1 MLLAGPALGS
11 AAMSQTPLPFA
22 PGERITYSVQV
33 ERLGNIGQATMSVG
47 GPVDVRGTPTYL
59 LRSETRAGIG
69 PLKGSQ
75 LTQSWLDPVTMRSL
89 RFSEHERRLFS
100 SRNRAVEIYPVEQ
113 HWTADNGEFGETL
126 TTLPLDELSFIY
138 FLRSLPS
145 RQDTSYEF
153 NRHFEASRNPIT
165 VRVIHGGNIT
175 TPIGAFATTL
185 MEMHVRDPLRY
196 RGEGVI
202 RLFLSDDACRIPVR
216 VESTAPGVGSVV
228 LTLESYTA
236 TATPTT
242 TAPATG
248 PGAGP
253 ACLLAARGRS
263 K

>member
-11 AAMSQTPLPFA
+11 IAMSQTPLPFA
-22 PGERITYSVQV
+22 PGERITYSVHV
-33 ERLGNIGQATMSVG
+33 GRLGNIGQATMSVG

-59 LRSETRAGIG
+59 LRSETRAGFG

-75 LTQSWLDPVTMRSL
+75 LTQSWLDPVMMRSL
-89 RFSEHERRLFS
+89 RFSERERRLFS
-100 SRNRAVEIYPVEQ
+100 SRNRTVEIYPVEQ
-113 HWTADNGEFGETL
+113 RWTADNGEFGETL

-138 FLRSLPS
+138 FLRSLPL

-153 NRHFEASRNPIT
+153 NRHFDASRNP
-165 VRVIHGGNIT
+165 VRVRVAHDGSIT
-175 TPIGAFATTL
+175 TPIGTFTTTL
-185 MEMHVRDPLRY
+185 MELHVHDPLRY

-236 TATPTT
+236 AA

-248 PGAGP
+248 SAAGP
-253 ACLLAARGRS
+253 VCGLAAGGRS